1 MGLIWLSFRLSGVSG
16 IWVDLAGLNGF
27 SGIWLSLMIVGGLIM
42 EAGCLMMVVE
52 WVDDGG

>member
-16 IWVDLAGLNGF
+16 IWVDLAGLNRF

-42 EAGCLMMVVE
+42 EAGCLMMVV
-52 WVDDGG
+52 DLIDGG